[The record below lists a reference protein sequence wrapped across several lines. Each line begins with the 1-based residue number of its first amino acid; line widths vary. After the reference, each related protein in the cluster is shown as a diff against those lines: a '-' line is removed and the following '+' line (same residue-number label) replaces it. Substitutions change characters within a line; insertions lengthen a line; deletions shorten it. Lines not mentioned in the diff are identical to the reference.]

1 MIRLEIKIF
10 NMKKTRK
17 AAKISTLLSGKVD
30 KNEYLTGEKIVP
42 SDQIE

>member
-1 MIRLEIKIF
+1 
-10 NMKKTRK
+10 MKKTRK
-17 AAKISTLLSGKVD
+17 AAKKSALLSGKVD